1 MATEGYKR
9 KLTTV
14 LSADVAGYSRLMGED
29 EVATVKTLTTYRG
42 IMADLIKQHRGR
54 VVDSPGDNVLAE
66 FTSVVDAVQCAV
78 AVQKEFQARNAELPE
93 NRRMRFRIGINLGD
107 VIDEEDRIYGDGVN
121 IAARLEALADPG
133 GICVSKTAFDQIETK
148 LPLGYEY
155 LGEQPVKN
163 IPKPVGAYRVLMEP
177 RITVAEVV
185 EKEKALPTWRRK
197 TVLLGGVA
205 VLIAAIALA
214 IWDFY
219 FRTPPIEPASIE
231 KMAFPLPDKPS
242 VAVLP
247 FANIGGDPKEEYF
260 GDGLT
265 DEIIT
270 ALSKV
275 PHLFVI
281 ARNSTFMY
289 KDKPVKV
296 QQVAEE
302 LGVRYVLEG
311 SVRRAEKRVRIT
323 VQLIDALKGHHV
335 WAERYDRLV
344 KDIFV
349 VQDEI
354 TMEILKALQVKLT
367 AGDKA
372 SLIGKGTD
380 NLEAYQKCLKAL
392 EEYERFSRE
401 GNILARQLCE
411 EAIALDPDY
420 PSAYR
425 ILGWTHFSDATYG
438 WSKSRSESFKKAVE
452 LAQKTLELDDT
463 QAAAHCLLGMIYLF
477 QRQYDRAIAEGE
489 RAVSISPN
497 GTHFNAILAQI
508 LNYTGRPE
516 EGIEYVQ
523 KAMRLSPIYPAWFLH
538 RLGMAYR
545 LTGRYDEAIEALK
558 RYRERNPEHVH
569 SYTEL
574 AIAYGQ
580 SGRMED
586 ANALVEELLKKKP
599 KFCLERYEKTRF
611 FKDHTELERELD
623 VLRKA
628 GLPLYPALPL
638 PDKPS
643 IAVLPFAN
651 VGGTLQEYLC
661 DGITENIITSLSK
674 TPKLFVIARNSSFTY
689 KGKPVKVQQVGREL
703 GVRYILEGSIQR
715 YVEWGSV
722 PSLMIEGTKMR
733 ITAQLVD
740 AATGKLLWAERYDR
754 DLKDIFALQDEITMK
769 ILTALQVKLTEGEQ
783 AHLSAKGTDNL
794 DAYLK
799 CLEGREHL
807 CRFNKDANILA
818 RQRAEEAIALDPW
831 YSSAYA
837 MLGKTHMLDVWFKW
851 SKSPKE
857 SMVRAFEL
865 AKKAL
870 ALDESNDLA
879 HRIFSNIYLL
889 KRQHDRAIAE
899 CERAVALAP
908 NAADAIYQLGI
919 ILRFS
924 GRAKEAIPMHERA
937 IRLNPIPPA
946 NYLYQLGLCYA
957 FIGEFEKAIAICK
970 KGLHKNPDDLVGR
983 VTLAT
988 AYCSL
993 GREEEARAEAAE
1005 LLRIDP
1011 KFTVA
1016 YASKTWPY
1024 KNQADRDLVLSA
1036 LRKAGLK

>member
-1 MATEGYKR
+1 MTEESFKR
-9 KLTTV
+9 KLTAI
-14 LSADVAGYSRLMGED
+14 LSADVEGYSRLMGED
-29 EVATVKTLTTYRG
+29 EDATIRTLTAYREL
-42 IMADLIKQHRGR
+42 MSTLIKKHRGR
-54 VVDSPGDNVLAE
+54 VVDSPGDNLLAE
-66 FTSVVDAVQCAV
+66 FLSVVDAVRCAV
-78 AVQKEFQARNAELPE
+78 EIQEELRVRNAELSE
-93 NRRMRFRIGINLGD
+93 NRRMEFRIGINLGD
-107 VIDEEDRIYGDGVN
+107 VVEEAERIYGDGIN
-121 IAARLEALADPG
+121 IAARVEGLAEGG
-133 GICVSKTAFDQIETK
+133 GICISGTVYDSIKNK
-148 LPLGYEY
+148 LSLSYES
-155 LGEQPVKN
+155 LGEHTVKN
-163 IPKPVGAYRVLMEP
+163 ITEPVRVYRMRVGPETAAP
-177 RITVAEVV
+177 VV
-185 EKEKALPTWRRK
+185 REEKAGPRRLHK
-197 TVLLGGVA
+197 AALAAVV
-205 VLIAAIALA
+205 VLIMAVGALA
-214 IWDFY
+214 IWNFY
-219 FRTPPIEPASIE
+219 FRPPPIEPASIE

-281 ARNSTFMY
+281 ARNSTFRY

-311 SVRRAEKRVRIT
+311 SVRRAEERVRIT

-354 TMEILKALQVKLT
+354 TMKILKALQVKLT
-367 AGDKA
+367 AGEKA

-497 GTHFNAILAQI
+497 GTHFNAILALI

-638 PDKPS
+638 PGKLS

-740 AATGKLLWAERYDR
+740 AATGKHLWAERYDR
-754 DLKDIFALQDEITMK
+754 DLKYIFALQDEITMK

-783 AHLSAKGTDNL
+783 VRAAAKGTKNL
-794 DAYLK
+794 EAYLK
-799 CLEGREHL
+799 YLQAIDKISQFNRESNAL
-807 CRFNKDANILA
+807 GKQLA
-818 RQRAEEAIALDPW
+818 QEAIALDPE
-831 YSSAYA
+831 YA
-837 MLGKTHMLDVWFKW
+837 MAYGALHRTHLMDVWLGT
-851 SKSPKE
+851 SKSPKQ
-857 SMVRAFEL
+857 S
-865 AKKAL
+865 
-870 ALDESNDLA
+870 
-879 HRIFSNIYLL
+879 
-889 KRQHDRAIAE
+889 IA
-899 CERAVALAP
+899 
-908 NAADAIYQLGI
+908 
-919 ILRFS
+919 
-924 GRAKEAIPMHERA
+924 
-937 IRLNPIPPA
+937 
-946 NYLYQLGLCYA
+946 
-957 FIGEFEKAIAICK
+957 KAI
-970 KGLHKNPDDLVGR
+970 
-983 VTLAT
+983 
-988 AYCSL
+988 
-993 GREEEARAEAAE
+993 
-1005 LLRIDP
+1005 
-1011 KFTVA
+1011 
-1016 YASKTWPY
+1016 
-1024 KNQADRDLVLSA
+1024 
-1036 LRKAGLK
+1036 